1 MRRVRKRKEDKNDD
15 EKKKKKKKTRKRQVR
30 LVTYACEE
38 SEGMLMSGPRVTLYG
53 RESFIYIYP

>member
-30 LVTYACEE
+30 LVTYACDTSE
-38 SEGMLMSGPRVTLYG
+38 STLMSGRDAHA
-53 RESFIYIYP
+53 REIFVL